1 MLIKTDE
8 EYFQAR
14 IDMGEINVWRK
25 VAVLIIAIIWIA
37 ISYGVAVSMDLPVW
51 EIVVALGVL
60 WLVFVVIAYIITKNW
75 SQ

>member
-1 MLIKTDE
+1 
-8 EYFQAR
+8 
-14 IDMGEINVWRK
+14 MGEISVWRK

-51 EIVVALGVL
+51 EIVVALGGL
-60 WLVFVVIAYIITKNW
+60 WLVFVVIAYIITKDW

>member
-1 MLIKTDE
+1 
-8 EYFQAR
+8 
-14 IDMGEINVWRK
+14 MGEISVWRK

-37 ISYGVAVSMDLPVW
+37 ISYGVVVSMDLPVW

-60 WLVFVVIAYIITKNW
+60 WLVFVVIAYIITKDW

>member
-1 MLIKTDE
+1 
-8 EYFQAR
+8 
-14 IDMGEINVWRK
+14 MGKISVWRK

-51 EIVVALGVL
+51 EIIVALGGL
-60 WLVFVVIAYIITKNW
+60 WLVFVVIAYIITKDW